1 MARILHLFWIFSNF
15 LQSLSSRIL
24 KNSLHFLSTKVQA
37 AFFVYI
43 NGQTLLLHQCPSSNV
58 HIETLYIARSS
69 KDRERIQAWV

>member
-1 MARILHLFWIFSNF
+1 MARILPLFWIFSNF

-43 NGQTLLLHQCPSSNV
+43 NGQTLLLRQCPSSNV

-69 KDRERIQAWV
+69 KDRERIQA